1 MGILTDVVVT
11 DVDGMGDCDDMHV
24 VVVNAGDEAL
34 LLADVVL
41 LRWLYL
47 Q

>member
-1 MGILTDVVVT
+1 MAQMEEVMGILMLLSLH

-41 LRWLYL
+41 
-47 Q
+47 